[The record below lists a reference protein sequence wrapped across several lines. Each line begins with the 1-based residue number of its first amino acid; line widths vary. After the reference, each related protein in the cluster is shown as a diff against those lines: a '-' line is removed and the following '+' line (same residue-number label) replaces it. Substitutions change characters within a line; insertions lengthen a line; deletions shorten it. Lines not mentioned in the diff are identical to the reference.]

1 MKQRKVISL
10 PTNEGKIY
18 RQILAFMNFMLNL
31 TPQERDVLAELIKLN
46 NEYEALPPDKRAK
59 FILSTDM
66 RKEIR
71 DVLNIE
77 EKQFNVILSRLK
89 STKKSFMGTQLLNDQ
104 NMIHP
109 QLQFKP
115 DQDGFQFEVNLIMT
129 TIPTITKKF
138 TEELDEAIMDKNE
151 EEQEFVEESIWGADI
166 KDPAMEYAKAV
177 VNSEYDIDASKAPVL
192 EEETF
197 DFSIAP
203 PND

>member
-129 TIPTITKKF
+129 TIPTTTNKF
-138 TEELDEAIMDKNE
+138 TETLHEEMGNRIIEEYADETTFATKELDH
-151 EEQEFVEESIWGADI
+151 
-166 KDPAMEYAKAV
+166 AMEYAKAV

>member
-10 PTNEGKIY
+10 PTNEDKIY
-18 RQILAFMNFMLNL
+18 KQILAFMNFMLNL
-31 TPQERDVLAELIKLN
+31 TPQERDILAELIKLN

-71 DVLNIE
+71 EKLLIE
-77 EKQFNVILSRLK
+77 EKQFNVILSKLK
-89 STKKSFMGTQLLNDQ
+89 GDKKSFMGKPLLDEN
-104 NMIHP
+104 NMLHP

-129 TIPTITKKF
+129 TIPPATKKF
-138 TEELDEAIMDKNE
+138 TEELDEAIMEKNQ
-151 EEQEFVEESIWGADI
+151 EEQGYIEEQIWSAPVP
-166 KDPAMEYAKAV
+166 DPAMEHAKAA
-177 VNSEYDIDASKAPVL
+177 VNATTDIDAAKAPVL
-192 EEETF
+192 EEEQF
-197 DFSIAP
+197 DFTLEP

>member
-129 TIPTITKKF
+129 TIPTTTKKF

-151 EEQEFVEESIWGADI
+151 EEHKFIEEQIWGTNV

-177 VNSEYDIDASKAPVL
+177 VNSLNDIDASKAPVL